1 MLAGG
6 WPFRSIWG
14 LAPMVRPRGSCNR
27 ETAVSLRC
35 LIIDDN
41 ASFREEMC
49 GLLEDQ
55 GISVV
60 GGAASGTE
68 ARHQI
73 AGLQPDVIL
82 VDVNLGEESGFELV
96 RRLCDASSPGE
107 VQNMILISTHDPGDY
122 ADLIEASPALGFL
135 PKTDLS
141 APAIVRMLHE
151 TDASGP
157 KPSDER
163 RGT

>member
-1 MLAGG
+1 M
-6 WPFRSIWG
+6 
-14 LAPMVRPRGSCNR
+14 
-27 ETAVSLRC
+27 SLRC
-35 LIIDDN
+35 LLIVDDN

-49 GLLEDQ
+49 ALLEEQ

-68 ARHQI
+68 ARQQI
-73 AGLQPDVIL
+73 AELQPDVTL

-96 RRLCDASSPGE
+96 RRLCDAANPAE
-107 VQNMILISTHDPGDY
+107 LPNVILISTHDPAEY

-141 APAIVRMLHE
+141 APAIVRMLDGA
-151 TDASGP
+151 DASGP

-163 RGT
+163 RET